1 MRKGGSQVVLHLKLW
16 RHQNVL
22 HQSVLTVKLLAILEP
37 DVLHAILNS
46 FNGNTR
52 LLVVGDS
59 LSF

>member
-1 MRKGGSQVVLHLKLW
+1 M
-16 RHQNVL
+16 L